1 MKKILSAILVL
12 LFIAACFVSC
22 AEKEPVHNGSGT
34 KKAELTTV
42 EIANETEP
50 EETKEPTKAEIA
62 QTFLDKI
69 PNVKYNRE
77 FNVLCM
83 QGVGNSEKEIFVE
96 KTAAH
101 FQAVGRIVFN
111 VGNGGGNGFL
121 SIKSGSGKHQCKK
134 SQAKKHPNK
143 NKNYLFAQNKQP

>member
-83 QGVGNSEKEIFVE
+83 QGVGNSEKEVWVENASDEPIDNAVYLRNTALYDKLGVTIVKHPVDVGTIFSEVP
-96 KTAAH
+96 KRTAAW
-101 FQAVGRIVFN
+101 
-111 VGNGGGNGFL
+111 
-121 SIKSGSGKHQCKK
+121 
-134 SQAKKHPNK
+134 
-143 NKNYLFAQNKQP
+143 